1 MDKAEL
7 LRRIRDTRAT
17 WDTLLAEVGPER
29 MTLPGV
35 AGEWTVKDLV
45 AHVAVYE
52 RWTAWQ
58 MERALGGETAMV
70 ALPEQTAATDVNDLD
85 ERNAAF
91 YAVFRDQ
98 PLDETLRQSRTSY
111 NRLLAAVI
119 AFPDDLL
126 ANSDRFEWSFGAPV
140 WRVVA
145 GNSFAHEEEHIA
157 HIRAWLPTA

>member
-7 LRRIRDTRAT
+7 LRRMRESHVT
-17 WDTLLAEVGPER
+17 WDALLAEVGPER

-35 AGEWTVKDLV
+35 AGEWTAKDLV

-58 MERALGGETAMV
+58 MERALRGETVMV
-70 ALPEQTAATDVNDLD
+70 SLPEQTPATDVDDQD

-91 YAVFRDQ
+91 YQIFRDQ
-98 PLDETLRQSRTSY
+98 PLDETLAQARASY
-111 NRLLAAVI
+111 DRLLAAVN

-126 ANSDRFEWSFGAPV
+126 ANSDRFEWSFGIPV

-145 GNSFAHEEEHIA
+145 SGSFAHEEGHIA
-157 HIRAWLPTA
+157 HIRAWLLTA